1 MYIGNYYFNFPA
13 KPIALTPMSWAFV
26 LFLLVS
32 FAIYWLLPKKCRVYV
47 LAILSLIFVTSFS
60 IFDLGFSLC
69 FALLVYGLGWFVSKH
84 HKTISL
90 AVCLIVVIEV
100 LVCFKYSNEIGLG
113 ILRPLGLSFV
123 SFKAISYI
131 VDAYKGEKISN
142 NPFYTLAY
150 LLFFP
155 TITAG
160 PIHRYHQFKANLND
174 ASFDYLRA
182 RDGGLRFVLGV
193 FEKMVICDFVG
204 SIVARASLLNGA
216 NLLFSIFL
224 YSLQIY
230 LDFDSY
236 SNIAIGCASMFGI
249 ETGENFKVP
258 YLSINL
264 QSFWRKWHISL
275 SSFFRDYVY
284 IPLGGNRKGKFRRY
298 LNTIIVF
305 VLSGVWHGST
315 LNYLFWG
322 LLHGLFSALENI
334 IASFIHLSK
343 NKILRLIEELALGI
357 FNFLLVSFLWLFF
370 RYVSFNEVID
380 VIKRLIIHE
389 TFSFT
394 AIGLTNNEVIWFITL
409 MVIYVISELLRKY
422 LDLKA
427 LYHKMPFI
435 IRWLF
440 YILLAFIFMIFAVYG
455 SGHAAGDFIYQW
467 F

>member
-160 PIHRYHQFKANLND
+160 PIHRYRQFKANLND
-174 ASFDYLRA
+174 TSFDYLRA

-305 VLSGVWHGST
+305 VLSGIWHGST

-334 IASFIHLSK
+334 IASFIHLSN

-380 VIKRLIIHE
+380 VIKRLMIHE

-394 AIGLTNNEVIWFITL
+394 SIGLTNNEVIWFITL